1 MANNLSSNITQKVLR
16 KFLPAFESSLVITKG
31 VSRTIIGNG
40 DFDPQSGDTVKV
52 KRPHDYTTYTDPA
65 GDLTSATVDPII
77 AGNAEAVV
85 QDWRTV
91 YTEWT
96 RLEKALELDQ
106 LGKPGELNSILGPMA
121 QRLATDTEKDFS
133 SFISANAA
141 LAAGTYGTA
150 ADTWDDIAEF
160 GAVLQANGVP
170 MDKMWNTYVNPYTQR
185 KLASNQRSLGA
196 GGVAGKLVDTAH
208 QRAMITSNFAG
219 MDVFTSNTI
228 PTYTT
233 PVGADRAGTLTA
245 TPTATYLSVKDTMQQ
260 TLAVTAF
267 QANLVV
273 KAGEQVT
280 VAGRYALDKSTRDP
294 IIDDTGAKVLW
305 TGTVTADVTLGASG
319 EGNLVVSGA
328 AIFES
333 GGAYN
338 TVETALTSADV
349 ITLLGAASTTY
360 QPNLFW
366 HPDAFGLA
374 FVDIPKLATMD
385 NSVVNVNGMSMR
397 IALDGNLIANK
408 EVLRVDILPA
418 YACYN
423 PFFAGKGFGS

>member
-1 MANNLSSNITQKVLR
+1 MANNLSSNVTRKVIQ
-16 KFLPAFESSLVITKG
+16 KFLPAFESSTVLSKG
-31 VSRTIIGNG
+31 VNRSIISGEFN
-40 DFDPQSGDTVKV
+40 PQSGDTVDI
-52 KRPHDYTTYTDPA
+52 KRPHDYVSYTDA
-65 GDLTSATVDPII
+65 TGDLTSATVNPII
-77 AGNAEAVV
+77 AGKATATV

-96 RLEKALELDQ
+96 RLEKAIELDQ
-106 LGKPGELNSILGPMA
+106 LGKPGELQSILGPMA
-121 QRLATDTEKDFS
+121 TRLATDVEKDFAGYVS
-133 SFISANAA
+133 KNAS
-141 LAAGTYGTA
+141 LVAGTYGTPA
-150 ADTWDDIAEF
+150 TTWDHIAGF
-160 GAVLQANGVP
+160 GSTLQAHGVP

-185 KLASNQRSLGA
+185 KLASSQRSLGNGA
-196 GGVAGKLVDTAH
+196 DKLVDTAH
-208 QRAMITSNFAG
+208 ERAIITKNFAG
-219 MDVFTSNTI
+219 MDVMTANTL

-233 PVGADRAGTLTA
+233 PTGADRAGTLSG
-245 TPTATYLSVKDTMQQ
+245 TPTPTYVAAKDTMQQ

-273 KAGEQVT
+273 QAGEIVT

-305 TGTVTADVTLGASG
+305 TGVVTAEVTLGASG
-319 EGNLVVSGA
+319 EGNLVVAGA
-328 AIFES
+328 AIYEAT
-333 GGAYN
+333 GAYN
-338 TVETALTSADV
+338 TVETALTSGDV

-366 HPDAFGLA
+366 HPDAFGLG

-385 NSVVNVNGMSMR
+385 NTVVNVNGMSMR

-418 YACYN
+418 YATYN
-423 PFFAGKGFGS
+423 PFMAGKGFGFA

>member
-1 MANNLSSNITQKVLR
+1 MANNLSSNITRKVLR

-31 VSRTIIGNG
+31 VNREIVSGEFN
-40 DFDPQSGDTVKV
+40 PQSGDTVDV
-52 KRPHDYTTYTDPA
+52 KRPHDYTSYTDPN

-77 AGNAEAVV
+77 AGKATATV

-96 RLEKALELDQ
+96 RLEKAIELDQ

-121 QRLATDTEKDFS
+121 NRLAVDTEKDFA
-133 SFISANAA
+133 SFISNNAA

-185 KLASNQRSLGA
+185 KLASNQRSLGNGA
-196 GGVAGKLVDTAH
+196 DRLVDTAH
-208 QRAMITSNFAG
+208 ERAVITKNFAG
-219 MDVFTSNTI
+219 MDVMTSNTI
-228 PTYTT
+228 PTYTSSA
-233 PVGADRAGTLTA
+233 GADRAGTLTA
-245 TPTATYLSVKDTMQQ
+245 TPTATYVSVKDTMQQ

-305 TGTVTADVTLGASG
+305 TGTVVADVTLGAAG
-319 EGNLVVSGA
+319 EGNLVISGA

-338 TVETALTSADV
+338 TVETALTSGDV

-423 PFFAGKGFGS
+423 PFMAGKGFGS